1 MPTPEDDRNL
11 GLGRSVLAMRRMAR
25 LSQQQ
30 LGSKVGLSGSSIG
43 SIERGTQP
51 LTPEILR
58 EILRAMG
65 YTMTIKFKRVA
76 PPPQA
81 RQESLL

>member
-1 MPTPEDDRNL
+1 MSTPDDDRNL

-30 LGSKVGLSGSSIG
+30 LGHIVGLSGSSIG

-58 EILRAMG
+58 SILRAMG

-76 PPPQA
+76 PVAPA
-81 RQESLL
+81 HQERLL